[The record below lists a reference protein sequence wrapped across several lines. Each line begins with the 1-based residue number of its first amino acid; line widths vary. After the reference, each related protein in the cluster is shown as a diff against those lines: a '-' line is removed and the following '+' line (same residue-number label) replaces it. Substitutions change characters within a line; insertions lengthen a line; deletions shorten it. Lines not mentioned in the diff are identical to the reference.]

1 MKNKDL
7 HIVKHK
13 LICNKHKFAFFSIFK
28 LIVLAMMLVLSTSSF
43 SQDKKTA
50 LEAKRKKLL
59 EEIKFTQKVLTETKA
74 SKAATIAD
82 LTALSKQIE
91 LRQKLIG
98 EVETEIGTFTEKINE
113 NISELKLRETQLAQL
128 KKEYA
133 DAVVK
138 TYKTQRFADKILFI
152 ANANSFSEALRR
164 VNYLRKYAGFRKVQ
178 AEQILDTKTQISG
191 QIASINTKKKT
202 KEELLNGQVKEKK
215 QLNQTVTQKNQ
226 VVQSL
231 KKQEVLLQS
240 DIVKKQAAAQKLNGQ
255 IEAIIKKEIEL
266 ARLAEEKRKKEE
278 AERAAKLAAEE
289 AAKKKA
295 AELAVKKAKEEG
307 KEASKADI
315 EAANKKVE
323 APAKLGATPEYDQLT
338 NNFYGNKGKLPWPI
352 EKGFISKGFGRYNH
366 PELNNVSIENNGID
380 IRTEVNSSVRCVFE
394 GKVVGILNNPTFK
407 NAVIISHGDYFTVY
421 SKLASVNVSKGQ
433 KISTKQVIGTAF
445 TDEDNITEVHLE
457 VWKGASKLNPSDW
470 IFKK

>member
-1 MKNKDL
+1 ML
-7 HIVKHK
+7 
-13 LICNKHKFAFFSIFK
+13 
-28 LIVLAMMLVLSTSSF
+28 LVLSTSSF

-98 EVETEIGTFTEKINE
+98 EVETEIGSFTEKINE
-113 NISELKLRETQLAQL
+113 NISELKMRETQLAQL

-138 TYKTQRFADKILFI
+138 TYKTQRFADKILFV

-164 VNYLRKYAGFRKVQ
+164 VNYLRKYASFRKEQ

-202 KEELLNGQVKEKK
+202 KEELLNGQVKEKQVLK
-215 QLNQTVTQKNQ
+215 QTVTQKNQ

-240 DIVKKQAAAQKLNGQ
+240 DITKKQTAAQKLNGQ

-266 ARLAEEKRKKEE
+266 ARLEEEKRKKEE
-278 AERAAKLAAEE
+278 AVKAAKLAAEE

-295 AELAVKKAKEEG
+295 GELAVKKAKEEG

-323 APAKLGATPEYDQLT
+323 APVKLGATPEYDQLT
-338 NNFYGNKGKLPWPI
+338 TNFYGNKSKLPWPVGS
-352 EKGFISKGFGRYNH
+352 GFISKSFGRYTL
-366 PELNNVSIENNGID
+366 PGSTIVLDNNGID
-380 IRTEVNSSVRCVFE
+380 IRTDANSSVRCVFE
-394 GKVVGILNNPTFK
+394 GKVVGLLNNPTFK

-421 SKLASVNVSKGQ
+421 SKLASVNVTKGQ

-457 VWKGASKLNPSDW
+457 IWKGASKLNPADW